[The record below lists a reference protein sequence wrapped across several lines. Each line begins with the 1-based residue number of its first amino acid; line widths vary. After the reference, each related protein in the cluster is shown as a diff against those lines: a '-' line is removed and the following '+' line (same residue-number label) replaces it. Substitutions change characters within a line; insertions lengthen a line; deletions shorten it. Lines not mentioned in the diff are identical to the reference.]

1 MRVMDIKIPL
11 AATLLVGGAIGLM
24 LPSGEEGA
32 SIAGMPG
39 GSESENGQYAP
50 DIQLSRVTGD
60 NVNST
65 LSGWGEEVVLER
77 EADGHFYANV
87 IVDGSEY
94 RMLVD
99 TGASVVALTADDAQ
113 SMGLTW
119 FDDEVAP
126 IAQGAGGAV
135 SGVNANIERMR
146 LGSLEASN
154 VRAFILPEHGGVSLL
169 GQSFLS
175 TIGNVEI
182 SGDRMVLGN

>member
-24 LPSGEEGA
+24 LPSSEDGA
-32 SIAGMPG
+32 ADAGMFG
-39 GSESENGQYAP
+39 TAGDENGQYPP
-50 DIQLSRVTGD
+50 DVQLSRVTGNTVD
-60 NVNST
+60 SAV
-65 LSGWGEEVVLER
+65 SGWGDEVVLER

-87 IVDGSEY
+87 TVDGYEY

-99 TGASVVALTADDAQ
+99 TGASVVALTGDDAAA
-113 SMGLTW
+113 MGLTW

-146 LGSLEASN
+146 LGNLEASN
-154 VRAFILPEHGGVSLL
+154 VRAIILPEHGGVSLL

>member
-1 MRVMDIKIPL
+1 MDIKIPL
-11 AATLLVGGAIGLM
+11 AAMLLAGGAIGLM
-24 LPSGEEGA
+24 LPSGDDGVPAADMSGA
-32 SIAGMPG
+32 AG
-39 GSESENGQYAP
+39 ADDTRFTP
-50 DIQLSRVTGD
+50 DIQLSRVTGNQVD
-60 NVNST
+60 ST
-65 LSGWGEEVVLER
+65 IPGWGDEVVLER

-99 TGASVVALTADDAQ
+99 TGASVVALTADDAT

-135 SGVNANIERMR
+135 SGVNASIPRMR
-146 LGSLEASN
+146 LGQLEASN
-154 VRAFILPEHGGVSLL
+154 VRAFILPSHDGVSLL

-182 SGDRMVLGN
+182 SGDRMVLGS